1 MPSREGRDAA
11 PGCVTERLEGEIKG
25 ALTLELGHGEV
36 RHTQTVPV
44 LGSVRAPLALVPG
57 RLVLV
62 PGAAHEILLR
72 NDTQEAVRIAEI
84 RMPADFL
91 VSEWVAGSAQIGP
104 GSHSILKIR
113 WDAAQTPEGWSGG
126 VIRLRLAQ
134 PVGGQ
139 TELTI
144 PILQR
149 FP

>member
-1 MPSREGRDAA
+1 MRFR
-11 PGCVTERLEGEIKG
+11 
-25 ALTLELGHGEV
+25 
-36 RHTQTVPV
+36 
-44 LGSVRAPLALVPG
+44 
-57 RLVLV
+57 
-62 PGAAHEILLR
+62 LR
-72 NDTQEAVRIAEI
+72 NDTQDAVRVAEI
-84 RMPADFL
+84 RMPANFL

-113 WDAAQTPEGWSGG
+113 WDADQASKGWSGG

-144 PILQR
+144 PVLRR

>member
-1 MPSREGRDAA
+1 MAKSVTPKRFRYWARSERPWPSCR
-11 PGCVTERLEGEIKG
+11 P
-25 ALTLELGHGEV
+25 
-36 RHTQTVPV
+36 
-44 LGSVRAPLALVPG
+44 

-62 PGAAHEILLR
+62 PGAAHEVRLR
-72 NDTQEAVRIAEI
+72 NDTQEAVRISEI

-104 GSHSILKIR
+104 GSHSILKVQ
-113 WDAAQTPEGWSGG
+113 WDATQAPEGWSGG
-126 VIRLRLAQ
+126 IIRLRLAQ